1 MQAPLLAIEWALFA
15 VFTADL
21 VVKVYLREARIAYLL
36 SFDGIAGMASIA
48 PIVELH
54 AQASIGFLR
63 VLRVYRLARKVGW
76 LGAVYFPLGAHVWLS
91 LGMHR
96 AQCALTQSSEGMDGA
111 RHCLCRSPRTRSEWD
126 THNDSDRGPDG
137 VPHRESE
144 VVGGGGSQLAPI
156 T

>member
-15 VFTADL
+15 IFTADL

-36 SFDGIAGMASIA
+36 SFDGIASMASIA

-76 LGAVYFPLGAHVWLS
+76 LGAVCFPLGAHVWLS

-96 AQCALTQSSEGMDGA
+96 AQCALTQ
-111 RHCLCRSPRTRSEWD
+111 RK
-126 THNDSDRGPDG
+126 
-137 VPHRESE
+137 
-144 VVGGGGSQLAPI
+144 
-156 T
+156 